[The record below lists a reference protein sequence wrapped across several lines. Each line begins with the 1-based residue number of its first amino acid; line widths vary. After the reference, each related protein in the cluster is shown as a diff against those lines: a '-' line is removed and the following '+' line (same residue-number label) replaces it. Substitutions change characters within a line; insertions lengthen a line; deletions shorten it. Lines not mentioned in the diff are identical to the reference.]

1 MSNINLKHTFL
12 CLLGVLLVFTVQ
24 GQQVLTLKDAEAMAL
39 ANYGTIKARVNQL
52 NASKAYLSETK
63 TEQLPD
69 VTLQAQQDYGTANSQ
84 YGPLYGLGGYSV
96 ASSGAL
102 NGRTNWSAAF
112 GSLYLSNVNWN
123 FFAFGRAVEKV
134 KVQLRAVNLNV
145 TDLAQEQFQHQ
156 VRVAGAYLNLLAAQQ
171 LTKANQDNLN
181 RTLDVRKVVYARV
194 VNGLNPGVDSSEA
207 NSEVSAATVA
217 LTNARE
223 TEAEQANIL
232 AQYIVAEPKDFVLD
246 SIFVKK
252 LPANVNVASSKSLQ
266 EHPILEFYQNRINQS
281 DEQAKYLATFAY
293 PTFTAFG
300 VFQDRGSGFY
310 NGFGTN
316 ANDYTSDYFT
326 GVKPSVSNYLLG
338 VGVTWNIANPFRVH
352 YQVKSQKFTSLQ
364 AKDDYDLASEQLH
377 DQQVLA
383 ETKISN
389 ALKNFHDVPAEVK
402 GATDVYNQ
410 KSAQFKNGLATL
422 VDYTQAL
429 YQLNQAEVDNY
440 LASNNVWQALLYKA
454 AATGDFG
461 IFINNF

>member
-123 FFAFGRAVEKV
+123 FFAFGRAIEKV
-134 KVQLRAVNLNV
+134 KVQQRAVNLNE
-145 TDLAQEQFQHQ
+145 TDLAQEQFQQ
-156 VRVAGAYLNLLAAQQ
+156 EVRVAGAYLNLLAAQE
-171 LTKANQDNLN
+171 LTKAQQDNLD
-181 RTLDVRKVVYARV
+181 RTMDVKKVVYARV
-194 VNGLNPGVDSSEA
+194 INGLNPGVDSSEA
-207 NSEVSAATVA
+207 NSEVAAATIA
-217 LTNARE
+217 LTNAKE
-223 TEAEQANIL
+223 TEAEQSNIL
-232 AQYIVAEPKDFVLD
+232 AQYIVAEPKDFTLD
-246 SIFVKK
+246 SLFVKK
-252 LPANVNVASSKSLQ
+252 LPGDVEIASSKTLQ
-266 EHPILEFYQNRINQS
+266 EHPLLQFYQNRINQS

-300 VFQDRGSGFY
+300 VFQGRGSGFY
-310 NGFGTN
+310 NGFG
-316 ANDYTSDYFT
+316 ANPDDYSGDYFT
-326 GVKPSVSNYLLG
+326 GVKSSVYNYLLG
-338 VGVTWNIANPFRVH
+338 VGVTWNITNPFRVH
-352 YQVKSQKFTSLQ
+352 YQVKSQKFTSAQ
-364 AKDDYDLASEQLH
+364 EKDDYDLISSQLH
-377 DQQVLA
+377 DQQILA
-383 ETKISN
+383 ETKIAN
-389 ALKNFHDVPAEVK
+389 ALKNFRDVPAEVK
-402 GATDVYNQ
+402 AASDVYNQ
-410 KSAQFKNGLATL
+410 KSAQYKNGLANI
-422 VDYTQAL
+422 VDFTQAL
-429 YQLNQAEVDNY
+429 YQLNRAEVDNY